1 MRATPEADWPRTLD
15 EFRAWHARQPE
26 LWEFIDG
33 VPRLMAPASK
43 AHTTIKGN
51 VYAALRAALRAT
63 GCQAFVD
70 GAQIEG
76 DNFSAI
82 PDVVVTCGPE
92 DFSTPRVDAPV
103 IVVEVLSPGTEKDDV
118 ERKLH
123 RYLAIPSV
131 RHVLIV
137 HQDERRIVHYERRDD
152 LGGSFLANI
161 APPDP
166 LRLDSPGVSLPF
178 AAVYEGVPLDPP
190 A

>member
-51 VYAALRAALRAT
+51 VYAALRAALRDT

-82 PDVVVTCGPE
+82 PDVVVTWGPE

-103 IVVEVLSPGTEKDDV
+103 IVVEV
-118 ERKLH
+118 LH

-166 LRLDSPGVSLPF
+166 LRLDPPGVSLPF